1 MGIGLDLP
9 TFVGQLVSF
18 LILLAA
24 LSYFGYRPIRRVLEE
39 RSQRIR
45 DSVEQ
50 AQLAREE
57 YERVR
62 VEAEQGL
69 KDARLEAHRI
79 LIEAAATRDRLL
91 TEARAEAKEEA
102 RAIVEGSNVQLEEQ
116 RRAVVEEL
124 RREFAD
130 AAILAAEAIVLES
143 LDAKRHRRLIQG
155 VLEERLP
162 LEREH

>member
-50 AQLAREE
+50 AELARQE

-62 VEAEQGL
+62 AEAEQGL

-79 LIEAAATRDRLL
+79 LIEAGVTRDRLL
-91 TEARAEAKEEA
+91 EEARSEAKEEA
-102 RAIVEGSNVQLEEQ
+102 RAIAEESKTQLEEQ

-130 AAILAAEAIVLES
+130 AAILAAEAIVVES
-143 LDAKRHRRLIQG
+143 LDTERHRRLVQR

-162 LEREH
+162 LEPER

>member
-45 DSVEQ
+45 DSVEK

>member
-24 LSYFGYRPIRRVLEE
+24 LSYFGYRPIRRILEE

-50 AQLAREE
+50 AEFARRECE
-57 YERVR
+57 SVR

-69 KDARLEAHRI
+69 KDARLEARRI
-79 LIEAAATRDRLL
+79 LIEAGVTRDRLL
-91 TEARAEAKEEA
+91 EEARAEAERET
-102 RAIVEGSNVQLEEQ
+102 RAIVEESKAQLEEQ
-116 RRAVVEEL
+116 RRAVVEQL

-130 AAILAAEAIVLES
+130 AAMLAAEAVVVES
-143 LDAKRHRRLIQG
+143 LNAERHRSLIQG

-162 LEREH
+162 LEKER

>member
-50 AQLAREE
+50 AELARQE

-62 VEAEQGL
+62 AEAEQGL

-79 LIEAAATRDRLL
+79 LIEARATRDRLL
-91 TEARAEAKEEA
+91 EESRAGAKEEA
-102 RAIVEGSNVQLEEQ
+102 RAIAEESKTQLEEQ

-130 AAILAAEAIVLES
+130 AAILAAEAIVVES
-143 LDAKRHRRLIQG
+143 LDTERHRRLVQR

-162 LEREH
+162 LEPER

>member
-50 AQLAREE
+50 VELTREE

-62 VEAEQGL
+62 AEAEQGL
-69 KDARLEAHRI
+69 KDAHLEARRI
-79 LIEAAATRDRLL
+79 LREAGAVRDRLL
-91 TEARAEAKEEA
+91 EEARAEAKEEA
-102 RAIVEGSNVQLEEQ
+102 RAIVEETKTQLEEQ

-130 AAILAAEAIVLES
+130 AAILAAEAVIMES
-143 LDAKRHRRLIQG
+143 LDAERHRRLIQG

-162 LEREH
+162 LEKER

>member
-50 AQLAREE
+50 VELTREE

-62 VEAEQGL
+62 AEAEQGL
-69 KDARLEAHRI
+69 KDAHLEARRI
-79 LIEAAATRDRLL
+79 LREAGAARDRLL
-91 TEARAEAKEEA
+91 EEARAEAKEEA
-102 RAIVEGSNVQLEEQ
+102 RAIVEETKTQLEEQ

-130 AAILAAEAIVLES
+130 AAILAAEAVIMES
-143 LDAKRHRRLIQG
+143 LDAERHRRLIQG

-162 LEREH
+162 LEKER

>member
-18 LILLAA
+18 LVLMAA
-24 LSYFGYRPIRRVLEE
+24 LSYFGYRPIRRILEE

-50 AQLAREE
+50 AELARRECE
-57 YERVR
+57 SVR

-69 KDARLEAHRI
+69 KDARLEARRI
-79 LIEAAATRDRLL
+79 LIEAGVTRDRLL
-91 TEARAEAKEEA
+91 EEARAEAERET
-102 RAIVEGSNVQLEEQ
+102 RAIVEESKAQLEEQ
-116 RRAVVEEL
+116 RRAVVEQL

-130 AAILAAEAIVLES
+130 AAMLAAEAVVVES
-143 LDAKRHRRLIQG
+143 LNAERHRSLIQG

-162 LEREH
+162 LEKER